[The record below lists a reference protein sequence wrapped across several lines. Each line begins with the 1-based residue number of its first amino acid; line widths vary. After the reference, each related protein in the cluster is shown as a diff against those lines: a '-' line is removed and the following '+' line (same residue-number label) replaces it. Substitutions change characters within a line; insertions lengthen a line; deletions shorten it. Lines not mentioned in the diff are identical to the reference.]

1 MKGKDTWKPSKF
13 VYRHGRLVASRKP
26 DAVAVGSRLITDITA
41 SYYDSYIRRYARGK
55 LLDLGCGKVPL
66 FDAYKDFVTENIC
79 VDWSNS
85 AHENEYLDLECDLTK
100 ALPFASGEFDT
111 IILSD
116 VLEHIPEPM
125 QLWSE
130 MSRVLT
136 GNGRVIMNVPF
147 FYWLHEQP
155 HDYYRYTE
163 FSLRRFAEASRMN
176 IVLLTAVGGVPEI
189 IGDVVAKT
197 LVQLPYVG
205 RSLAAFTQYTT
216 SIFIKTRI
224 GKRASESTRGLFP
237 LGYFLVVEK
246 GI

>member
-13 VYRHGRLVASRKP
+13 VYTNGRLVASRKP
-26 DAVAVGSRLITDITA
+26 DAVAVGSRLVTDITA
-41 SYYDSYIRRYARGK
+41 SYYDRYIRRYARGK

-66 FDAYKDFVTENIC
+66 FDAYKEFVTENIC

-85 AHENEYLDLECDLTK
+85 VHENEYLDLECDLTK
-100 ALPFASGEFDT
+100 TLPFASGEFDT

-136 GNGRVIMNVPF
+136 GSGRVIMNVPF

-163 FSLRRFAEASRMN
+163 FSLRRFAEASGMN
-176 IVLLTAVGGVPEI
+176 VVLLTAVGGVPEI
-189 IGDVVAKT
+189 MSDVLAKT
-197 LVQLPYVG
+197 LVPLPYVG
-205 RSLAAFTQYTT
+205 RSLAALAQYTT

-224 GKRASESTRGLFP
+224 GKRASESTRDLFP

-246 GI
+246 RI